1 MQIDFK
7 TSKRQYDCRIEIQR
21 DLGKPNGIGSTW
33 IWPCPFHKEKTIGG
47 FHVYS
52 TGFKCYSCGRH
63 GDIYDWWVFWRDK
76 PLSDVLMADGLN
88 INDITKRTSENAARI
103 EKELSHKISEAKRAL
118 EELQSTRKWEIYHSA
133 LTAHARE
140 MYKKRGIPEWYQDW
154 RKFGFCPNFKVWY
167 NGADYFTPSLTIP
180 MFLTGWTC
188 INIRHRLINPP
199 DNTPGNKYRPERSGL
214 GTQLFLANPDKSSN
228 HEYKLIVEGEFKA
241 SVCYVTLGSDKWQVV
256 GLPGKNAKSDIAEQI
271 KGGLSVVCLDPD
283 ATKEAITLAKKIG
296 GRMFALP
303 EKIDDMII
311 ANKIT
316 QIDLKNLI
324 RSANKV

>member
-1 MQIDFK
+1 M
-7 TSKRQYDCRIEIQR
+7 
-21 DLGKPNGIGSTW
+21 
-33 IWPCPFHKEKTIGG
+33 
-47 FHVYS
+47 
-52 TGFKCYSCGRH
+52 
-63 GDIYDWWVFWRDK
+63 
-76 PLSDVLMADGLN
+76 
-88 INDITKRTSENAARI
+88 
-103 EKELSHKISEAKRAL
+103 
-118 EELQSTRKWEIYHSA
+118 
-133 LTAHARE
+133 
-140 MYKKRGIPEWYQDW
+140 
-154 RKFGFCPNFKVWY
+154 
-167 NGADYFTPSLTIP
+167 
-180 MFLTGWTC
+180 
-188 INIRHRLINPP
+188 
-199 DNTPGNKYRPERSGL
+199 
-214 GTQLFLANPDKSSN
+214 FLANPDKSSN